1 MKQLIPVNTGG
12 GLKPDPLPSAHL
24 SDAGALVLNISADK
38 LIGGEKWIVFYE
50 DDAAKTPSFELRP
63 AAATDRSAYK
73 VTRSGGS
80 VAKIQVRSLWLECD
94 CASRFVGRYSVSK
107 AAHGLRLV
115 LNEDHSAR

>member
-1 MKQLIPVNTGG
+1 MKQLIPINTGG
-12 GLKPDPLPSAHL
+12 GLKPDPSPSAHL

-80 VAKIQVRSLWLECD
+80 VAKVQVRSLWLECD
-94 CASRFVGRYSVSK
+94 HAGKFVGRYSVGRV
-107 AAHGLRLV
+107 AHGLKLV
-115 LNEDHSAR
+115 RCEEA